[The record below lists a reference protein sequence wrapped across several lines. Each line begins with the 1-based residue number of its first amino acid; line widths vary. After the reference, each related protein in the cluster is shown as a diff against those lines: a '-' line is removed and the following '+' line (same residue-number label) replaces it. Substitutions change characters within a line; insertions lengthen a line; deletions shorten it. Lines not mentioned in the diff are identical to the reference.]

1 MTGCNYFRQLR
12 VSTALDRRTAAVAEN
27 NDKRIID
34 TIELNLTIAP
44 TATQPNAISQ
54 QPPRCLRDNES
65 SQQQLVR
72 LVGYR
77 GPAVS
82 TAASWDRLRREQAAL
97 QAS

>member
-1 MTGCNYFRQLR
+1 MAGHSDVRDDL
-12 VSTALDRRTAAVAEN
+12 
-27 NDKRIID
+27 IID
-34 TIELNLTIAP
+34 TTELQLTIAP
-44 TATQPNAISQ
+44 NTPAASTEPQ
-54 QPPRCLRDNES
+54 RCLRDNES

-97 QAS
+97 QAG

>member
-27 NDKRIID
+27 DDKRIID

-44 TATQPNAISQ
+44 SATQPNVISQ
-54 QPPRCLRDNES
+54 QPPLCLRDNES

-97 QAS
+97 QAG

>member
-1 MTGCNYFRQLR
+1 MTYG
-12 VSTALDRRTAAVAEN
+12 TGN
-27 NDKRIID
+27 NDFQDRLIVD
-34 TIELNLTIAP
+34 AAELHLTIAP
-44 TATQPNAISQ
+44 EATVAGATSPHVMSQ
-54 QPPRCLRDNES
+54 QPHPCLRDNEC

-97 QAS
+97 QGG